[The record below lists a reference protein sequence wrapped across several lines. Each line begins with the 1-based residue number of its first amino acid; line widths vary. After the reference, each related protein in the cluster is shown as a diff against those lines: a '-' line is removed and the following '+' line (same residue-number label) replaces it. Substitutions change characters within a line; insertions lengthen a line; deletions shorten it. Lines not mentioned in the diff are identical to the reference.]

1 MIQTMK
7 TWEGETGL
15 LIELK
20 PVNGNQAELV
30 EKVIEVVE
38 SENFAA
44 RSIFMSLD
52 YEAVQSLQRQR
63 PQWWIGYCVY
73 GTAGE
78 MDYRIWNWN
87 IDFLAVEES
96 QISVSF
102 LEQAGRAWMPIY
114 VWTVDDYNKMSNYL
128 DMGVSGLITNYPD
141 LAREEADAY
150 HGSLSA
156 ILPIPGRGYPI
167 YEWETE

>member
-1 MIQTMK
+1 M
-7 TWEGETGL
+7 L
-15 LIELK
+15 
-20 PVNGNQAELV
+20 
-30 EKVIEVVE
+30 
-38 SENFAA
+38 A

-128 DMGVSGLITNYPD
+128 DMGVSGLITEFTRIWHGRKRTLTWIAIRNITNTRAGD
-141 LAREEADAY
+141 TRSTNGKRNKRQDCAGEDAIGEG
-150 HGSLSA
+150 GSFD
-156 ILPIPGRGYPI
+156 
-167 YEWETE
+167 

>member
-63 PQWWIGYCVY
+63 PQWWIGYCRLWNSRRD
-73 GTAGE
+73 GLSNLE
-78 MDYRIWNWN
+78 LEYR
-87 IDFLAVEES
+87 L
-96 QISVSF
+96 
-102 LEQAGRAWMPIY
+102 
-114 VWTVDDYNKMSNYL
+114 
-128 DMGVSGLITNYPD
+128 SG
-141 LAREEADAY
+141 
-150 HGSLSA
+150 G
-156 ILPIPGRGYPI
+156 
-167 YEWETE
+167 

>member
-1 MIQTMK
+1 M
-7 TWEGETGL
+7 
-15 LIELK
+15 IELK
-20 PVNGNQAELV
+20 LVNGNQTELA

-38 SENFAA
+38 SEDFAA

-52 YEAVQSLQRQR
+52 YEAVQILQRQR

-102 LEQAGRAWMPIY
+102 LEQAGRAWMPVY

-141 LAREEADAY
+141 LAREEIDDY
-150 HGSLSA
+150 RQRYPQYYQYQGK
-156 ILPIPGRGYPI
+156 GYPI